1 MRNKK
6 NSEGLTLM
14 EWACAAG
21 AYAAWL
27 AGEDPT
33 EWRNARSSDEAVM
46 VKKRASLER
55 LVGGPLEE
63 DVKEFTGVNRRT
75 SWLRNDLDVCAATD
89 PTPPHD
95 KGFLVYDDATTAV
108 DPPPPTVAQLTV
120 SRSDPKPWSVPRLP
134 ADTRRGFCPTFP
146 DGGKRLFTIKPVP
159 EPASPPPS
167 TGFTPPSVGAYT
179 VSVDGKGSTI
189 GKCQESPGSVWVVS
203 PIEINGTE
211 NFTLNYERGCAAT
224 IAEEVDSNFGKEDL
238 KSATPTEPDP
248 NLIPKF
254 GEVWISKD
262 RRRANY
268 FTVRSVNL
276 KDGEVHTSDHRTI
289 KLSRMSRY
297 RKLK

>member
-63 DVKEFTGVNRRT
+63 DVKEFTGVNRCT
-75 SWLRNDLDVCAATD
+75 SWLRNDLDVRTATD
-89 PTPPHD
+89 PTAATD
-95 KGFLVYDDATTAV
+95 KGFLVYGDAATAV
-108 DPPPPTVAQLTV
+108 DPGAPAEEGTV
-120 SRSDPKPWSVPRLP
+120 
-134 ADTRRGFCPTFP
+134 
-146 DGGKRLFTIKPVP
+146 GGKLDQKP
-159 EPASPPPS
+159 
-167 TGFTPPSVGAYT
+167 T
-179 VSVDGKGSTI
+179 
-189 GKCQESPGSVWVVS
+189 QEFQ
-203 PIEINGTE
+203 EINET
-211 NFTLNYERGCAAT
+211 
-224 IAEEVDSNFGKEDL
+224 
-238 KSATPTEPDP
+238 DP

>member
-63 DVKEFTGVNRRT
+63 DVKEFTGVNRCT
-75 SWLRNDLDVCAATD
+75 SWLRNDLDVRTATD
-89 PTPPHD
+89 PTAATD
-95 KGFLVYDDATTAV
+95 KGFLVYDDAATAV
-108 DPPPPTVAQLTV
+108 DPGAPAEEGTV
-120 SRSDPKPWSVPRLP
+120 
-134 ADTRRGFCPTFP
+134 
-146 DGGKRLFTIKPVP
+146 GGKLDQKP
-159 EPASPPPS
+159 
-167 TGFTPPSVGAYT
+167 T
-179 VSVDGKGSTI
+179 
-189 GKCQESPGSVWVVS
+189 QEFQ
-203 PIEINGTE
+203 EINET
-211 NFTLNYERGCAAT
+211 
-224 IAEEVDSNFGKEDL
+224 
-238 KSATPTEPDP
+238 DP

>member
-1 MRNKK
+1 
-6 NSEGLTLM
+6 M

-63 DVKEFTGVNRRT
+63 DVKEFTGVNRCT
-75 SWLRNDLDVCAATD
+75 SWLRNDLDVRTATD
-89 PTPPHD
+89 PTAATD
-95 KGFLVYDDATTAV
+95 KGFLVYDDAATAV
-108 DPPPPTVAQLTV
+108 DPGAPAEEGTV
-120 SRSDPKPWSVPRLP
+120 
-134 ADTRRGFCPTFP
+134 
-146 DGGKRLFTIKPVP
+146 GGKLDQKP
-159 EPASPPPS
+159 
-167 TGFTPPSVGAYT
+167 T
-179 VSVDGKGSTI
+179 
-189 GKCQESPGSVWVVS
+189 QEFQ
-203 PIEINGTE
+203 EINET
-211 NFTLNYERGCAAT
+211 
-224 IAEEVDSNFGKEDL
+224 
-238 KSATPTEPDP
+238 DP

>member
-6 NSEGLTLM
+6 NSEGFTLM

-33 EWRNARSSDEAVM
+33 DWRNARSSDESVM
-46 VKKRASLER
+46 AKSRASLER

-63 DVKEFTGVNRRT
+63 DVKE
-75 SWLRNDLDVCAATD
+75 
-89 PTPPHD
+89 
-95 KGFLVYDDATTAV
+95 
-108 DPPPPTVAQLTV
+108 
-120 SRSDPKPWSVPRLP
+120 
-134 ADTRRGFCPTFP
+134 
-146 DGGKRLFTIKPVP
+146 
-159 EPASPPPS
+159 
-167 TGFTPPSVGAYT
+167 
-179 VSVDGKGSTI
+179 
-189 GKCQESPGSVWVVS
+189 CQEPPGPQS
-203 PIEINGTE
+203 T
-211 NFTLNYERGCAAT
+211 
-224 IAEEVDSNFGKEDL
+224 
-238 KSATPTEPDP
+238 TPTEVGLNP
-248 NLIPKF
+248 IPKF

-289 KLSRMSRY
+289 KLSRMGRY

>member
-33 EWRNARSSDEAVM
+33 EWRNARASDEAIM
-46 VKKRASLER
+46 AKKRASLEQ

-63 DVKEFTGVNRRT
+63 DVREFTGVHRRT
-75 SWLRNDLDVCAATD
+75 PWLPRLPVEPRRGFCSTSRNDLDVCTITDSTAT
-89 PTPPHD
+89 TD

-108 DPPPPTVAQLTV
+108 E
-120 SRSDPKPWSVPRLP
+120 
-134 ADTRRGFCPTFP
+134 P
-146 DGGKRLFTIKPVP
+146 DAPVDDIVGGKIGFRCWEHILSDADSRKSRTMRT
-159 EPASPPPS
+159 EGA
-167 TGFTPPSVGAYT
+167 GFTPPTVGAYT
-179 VSVDGKGSTI
+179 LGL
-189 GKCQESPGSVWVVS
+189 
-203 PIEINGTE
+203 TE
-211 NFTLNYERGCAAT
+211 EDNTVGR
-224 IAEEVDSNFGKEDL
+224 VQDSNFPVQAASLTDD
-238 KSATPTEPDP
+238 SNP
-248 NLIPKF
+248 IPKF

-276 KDGEVHTSDHRTI
+276 KDEEVHTSDHRTI

>member
-1 MRNKK
+1 
-6 NSEGLTLM
+6 M

-33 EWRNARSSDEAVM
+33 EWRNARLSDEAVT
-46 VKKRASLER
+46 VNKRASLER
-55 LVGGPLEE
+55 LVGGPLKE
-63 DVKEFTGVNRRT
+63 DVREFAGVNRCT
-75 SWLRNDLDVCAATD
+75 SWLRNDLDVCTATD
-89 PTPPHD
+89 PTAATD
-95 KGFLVYDDATTAV
+95 KGFLVYDDAATAV
-108 DPPPPTVAQLTV
+108 DPGAPAEEGTVGGKLDQKPIQEFQEFNDLLDLEYPTVK
-120 SRSDPKPWSVPRLP
+120 DN
-134 ADTRRGFCPTFP
+134 
-146 DGGKRLFTIKPVP
+146 
-159 EPASPPPS
+159 E
-167 TGFTPPSVGAYT
+167 
-179 VSVDGKGSTI
+179 
-189 GKCQESPGSVWVVS
+189 VVS
-203 PIEINGTE
+203 PIEINET
-211 NFTLNYERGCAAT
+211 
-224 IAEEVDSNFGKEDL
+224 DS
-238 KSATPTEPDP
+238 

>member
-33 EWRNARSSDEAVM
+33 EWRNARSGEAVM
-46 VKKRASLER
+46 LKKRANLEQ

-63 DVKEFTGVNRRT
+63 DVKEFTGVLNPDAGSLPDT
-75 SWLRNDLDVCAATD
+75 PAESVVSGKLDQKPIQEFNDLLD
-89 PTPPHD
+89 
-95 KGFLVYDDATTAV
+95 LEY
-108 DPPPPTVAQLTV
+108 PTVKDNEV
-120 SRSDPKPWSVPRLP
+120 VP
-134 ADTRRGFCPTFP
+134 
-146 DGGKRLFTIKPVP
+146 
-159 EPASPPPS
+159 
-167 TGFTPPSVGAYT
+167 
-179 VSVDGKGSTI
+179 
-189 GKCQESPGSVWVVS
+189 
-203 PIEINGTE
+203 PIEINET
-211 NFTLNYERGCAAT
+211 
-224 IAEEVDSNFGKEDL
+224 
-238 KSATPTEPDP
+238 DP